1 MLRSSFHRDFD
12 PCDSM
17 HFSSQQRAEED
28 RPRLPCLFVVLE
40 AKSIDTVLVAV
51 LTVQAKVHAQ

>member
-1 MLRSSFHRDFD
+1 
-12 PCDSM
+12 M